1 MGFSPQ
7 IICTSC
13 NLKLVESA
21 ISLIVWN
28 GEEVSAI
35 SIHHQHSKVVIHC
48 GWEWEHHPLV
58 VVFVSSR
65 GGPLFSRLTG
75 IFHQRHAVVA
85 VPWSLSL
92 LPTTLFKLLDGQ
104 GRGALSE
111 VQPVFAPPTTKSTR
125 SSDRIAAQRAAGPQH
140 PHQLKAA
147 AIRHTGNRRSLMTY
161 KRNYSRA
168 RLPEIWN
175 SLGHE
180 TLQQ

>member
-104 GRGALSE
+104 GRGALRSE
-111 VQPVFAPPTTKSTR
+111 VNPVLAPPTTCKSTR
-125 SSDRIAAQRAAGPQH
+125 SSYYRLAAQRAAGPTTTH
-140 PHQLKAA
+140 
-147 AIRHTGNRRSLMTY
+147 SC
-161 KRNYSRA
+161 
-168 RLPEIWN
+168 
-175 SLGHE
+175 
-180 TLQQ
+180 